1 MLTNKAKYGLKAL
14 LHLATL
20 PSGESALG
28 AKIAVEN
35 AIPKKFLDTI
45 LLDLRNAG
53 LVRTKKGPGG
63 GYALRR
69 SPSDIKVGDIVRAL
83 DGPLAPIGCASRNAY
98 SPCIDCA
105 EPKSCAVR
113 IAMMRV
119 RDATAEVLDNLT
131 LAQMADFGD
140 GQRQV
145 ALCI

>member
-14 LHLATL
+14 LYLATL
-20 PSGESALG
+20 ASGQSALG
-28 AKIAVEN
+28 AEIAMAN

-63 GYALRR
+63 GYALLR
-69 SPSDIKVGDIVRAL
+69 SAQEIKVGEIVRAL

-98 SPCIDCA
+98 SACSDCA
-105 EPKSCAVR
+105 EPDNCAVR

-131 LAQMADFGD
+131 LAQMSDFGD
-140 GQRQV
+140 GQRKIS
-145 ALCI
+145 LCA